1 MTTEDYAELKA
12 GDRLFVRCEKRPYR
26 VRCRSERF
34 IICTKPFNPRR
45 TVLYFIIDLKE
56 WVRGPDD
63 RIFCC
68 GYETDRDCEE
78 RLEEL
83 ERGEIEISWRNRVP
97 LDCYTRRKKD
107 AKTKV

>member
-1 MTTEDYAELKA
+1 MDQLKA
-12 GDRLFVRCEKRPYR
+12 GDKVYVPKEKRPYR
-26 VRCRSERF
+26 VRCRSDRY
-34 IICTKPFNPRR
+34 IICTKPFNPKR
-45 TVLYFIIDLKE
+45 TVLYFIIDLKQD
-56 WVRGPDD
+56 VRGPDD

-83 ERGEIEISWRNRVP
+83 ERGEIEVSWRNRVP

-107 AKTKV
+107 AKTKVRSVG